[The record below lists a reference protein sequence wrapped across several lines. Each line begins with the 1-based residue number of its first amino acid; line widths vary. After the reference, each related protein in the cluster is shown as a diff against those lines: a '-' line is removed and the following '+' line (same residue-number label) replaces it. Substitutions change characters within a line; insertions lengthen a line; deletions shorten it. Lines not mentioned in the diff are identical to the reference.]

1 LSSSTLNITEQV
13 RSPPLQTPIRITRA
27 QFRALSPF
35 HQAVAIVFLRRGTG
49 EVELIEDDGKQP
61 VGATGA

>member
-1 LSSSTLNITEQV
+1 MTPTSLNASERI

-27 QFRALSPF
+27 QFGALSPF
-35 HQAVAIVFLRRGTG
+35 AQAVAIVFLRRGTG

-61 VGATGA
+61 VGGIE

>member
-1 LSSSTLNITEQV
+1 LTPTSLNASERI